1 LHEEAEDYI
10 EQQDFF
16 KGERVCRKLPWC
28 AAFSAYRAGLLYL
41 SGSSAGDSVNKTA
54 YLIMICLISTLGGF
68 LFGYDTAVISGTLTF
83 VRAQFQMEALLEGW
97 FVGSALLGCVIGVAF
112 AGILADHFGR
122 KMALVLSAVLLL
134 VSAVG
139 CMIAGDLTVLILY
152 RWIGGLGVGV
162 ASMLSPL
169 YISEVS
175 APGIR
180 GRMVSLYQ
188 LAITIGILAAYFA
201 NAELLSLGQVRR
213 FEEGGFWQWVISAE
227 VWRGMFGAEALPGVI
242 FLMLLFFVP
251 ESPRWL
257 MVRKREAEARGV
269 LNRIMSEEAAE
280 REVGEI
286 RDILSQE
293 QSTWRQLLAPGIRSA
308 VLIGMA
314 LAILSQFSG
323 INAIIYY
330 GPRIFESAGFG
341 VGGSLSGQVIIGVV
355 NVLFT
360 LIAIWKIDRMG
371 RRVLLMV
378 GCVGM
383 IVSHLAIGT
392 VFYTG
397 QTGGTHLM
405 IFIPMFIAFFAF
417 SYGPVIWTL
426 LSEIY
431 PNAARGRAMS
441 IATLTLWVGT
451 FIRGQTVPGMLEKL
465 QPYGTFWLFSVML
478 VPAIWITWKLVP
490 ETKGLTLEQIERY
503 WLSRSH

>member
-1 LHEEAEDYI
+1 M
-10 EQQDFF
+10 
-16 KGERVCRKLPWC
+16 
-28 AAFSAYRAGLLYL
+28 
-41 SGSSAGDSVNKTA
+41 NKKA
-54 YLIMICLISTLGGF
+54 YLITICLISALGGF

-83 VRAQFQMEALLEGW
+83 VRAQFRMDALLEGW

-112 AGILADHFGR
+112 AGLVADRFGR
-122 KMALVLSAVLLL
+122 KKALILSALLLL

-139 CMIAGDLTVLILY
+139 CMIAGNLTILILY

-169 YISEVS
+169 FISEVS
-175 APGIR
+175 WPEVR

-188 LAITIGILAAYFA
+188 FAITLGILSAYFA
-201 NAELLSLGQVRR
+201 NAEILSLGRASGLG
-213 FEEGGFWQWVISAE
+213 EGGFWQWVMSSE
-227 VWRGMFGAEALPGVI
+227 VWRGMFGAEALPGVL

-257 MVRKREAEARGV
+257 VVRKRDEEARGI
-269 LNRIMSEEAAE
+269 LTRIISEEAAE
-280 REVGEI
+280 REVEEI
-286 RDILSQE
+286 KSVLAQE
-293 QSTWRQLLAPGIRSA
+293 LPSWRQLLQPGIRGA
-308 VLIGMA
+308 VLIGMS

-341 VGGSLSGQVIIGVV
+341 VGGSLSGQVIVGIV

-371 RRVLLMV
+371 RKALLIA

-383 IVSHLAIGT
+383 IIAHLAIGT

-397 QTGGTHLM
+397 QTGGPFLM
-405 IFIPMFIAFFAF
+405 IFITLFIAFFAF

-431 PNAARGRAMS
+431 PTAVRGRAMS

-451 FIRGQTVPGMLEKL
+451 FIIGQTVPWMLDNLK
-465 QPYGTFWLFSVML
+465 PHGTFWLFSVML
-478 VPAIWITWKLVP
+478 IPAIWITWKLVP
-490 ETKGLTLEQIERY
+490 ETKGLTLEEIERY
-503 WLSRSH
+503 WLSRGRRREHRSPIQ